1 MVADLQSQQNV
12 FQRTRQLTGAQQERG
27 RLFAEGV
34 DDFGAIGK
42 RKPVMERDVRTG
54 FHFRDVD
61 DAHAVTRSVGTRCTR
76 APKAQPV
83 RVASRRG
90 AVRKG
95 SIVSHISSGGLGAS
109 YALPPWVRTFSPSNR
124 RTMTWT
130 ITPAW
135 TRRLI
140 LRRTAVCWHCLDS
153 PGPRR
158 RQADRPRLSGGAQWP
173 RSGWASPRRPV
184 PTRS

>member
-12 FQRTRQLTGAQQERG
+12 FQRRRQLAGTQQQRG
-27 RLFAEGV
+27 RPFVEGV

-109 YALPPWVRTFSPSNR
+109 YAPPPRVRTFPPSNR

-135 TRRLI
+135 KRRPI
-140 LRRTAVCWHCLDS
+140 LRRTTVWWRC
-153 PGPRR
+153 PGHPRPRR
-158 RQADRPRLSGGAQWP
+158 R
-173 RSGWASPRRPV
+173 
-184 PTRS
+184 